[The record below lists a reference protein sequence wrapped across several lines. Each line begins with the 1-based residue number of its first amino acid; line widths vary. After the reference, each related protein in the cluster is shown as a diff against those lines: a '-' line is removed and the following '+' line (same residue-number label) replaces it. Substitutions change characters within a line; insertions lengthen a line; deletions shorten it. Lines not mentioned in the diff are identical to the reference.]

1 VPPSV
6 TQIQGHVRFEFVKV
20 PVSARCS
27 PCKEAID
34 PLSVDHGDC
43 FRVIQLQTGYRRGD
57 HMKTPNP
64 KDVSAISFS
73 YDKTAGSA
81 SLYDNDNNLVDL
93 SDVSLFQHFFK
104 NSTSTQPI
112 DWYIVR
118 VPGTPPLPN
127 PVGRIEIREPSPIP
141 GPVGRFEIRDPNPR
155 PLPGPPGSDAFLLV
169 GTIEPRSD
177 IPNISST
184 RFGKYDESSS
194 GESIPLARI
203 YGDPTFRPPISWLPD
218 GYELLTVPSGAY
230 ESYQGD
236 SFVDF
241 YAVPVGLFSKQE

>member
-1 VPPSV
+1 
-6 TQIQGHVRFEFVKV
+6 
-20 PVSARCS
+20 
-27 PCKEAID
+27 
-34 PLSVDHGDC
+34 
-43 FRVIQLQTGYRRGD
+43 
-57 HMKTPNP
+57 MKTPNP
-64 KDVSAISFS
+64 KDISAISFS

-81 SLYDNDNNLVDL
+81 SLYDNDNNLVEL
-93 SDVSLFQHFFK
+93 SDVSLFQHFLK

-127 PVGRIEIREPSPIP
+127 PVGRIEIRN
-141 GPVGRFEIRDPNPR
+141 PNPR

-184 RFGKYDESSS
+184 RFGKYDASSS
-194 GESIPLARI
+194 GEAIPLARI

-241 YAVPVGLFSKQE
+241 YAVPVGMFSKQE